1 MEVELSALK
10 GNFDRRTA
18 VLQKEVS
25 LQKVSA
31 TKSINHKWYRFRAL
45 GDCSGLEGPVKI
57 KNIDQF
63 LI

>member
-1 MEVELSALK
+1 MEVEQSALI

-31 TKSINHKWYRFRAL
+31 TKGINHKWYRFRAL
-45 GDCSGLEGPVKI
+45 GACCGLEGPLKI
-57 KNIDQF
+57 KNIDLF